1 VGAVEHLKTLCCL
14 GLPAESAMIAVT
26 PLLHEIIPHGWTRIG
41 LVRPDATVGSAYLE
55 HPGGAALFRE
65 RIWSFMNDS
74 KSPLSLWLPGIHAV
88 GIGWTLHMQGQG
100 WLEGGWYKEIE
111 GPLDSCW
118 MLDSMIGDEGRTI
131 AHLALTRP
139 RSARP
144 FTDDD
149 VQRLDRLRPWLAYAF
164 RGRAKASEAEEDQSL
179 WRTAGA
185 PVLSGQMIFTAEE
198 KILFQTANV
207 EQLLLV
213 LAGEPGDFT
222 RHVLPRD
229 RLAAP
234 ILRLLQC
241 LKGAAHGESRA
252 PPCARVST
260 PYGVVAL
267 EAQWLMPSGA
277 HPADVAKDSRGC
289 LIVVT
294 IELRELAPAH
304 AARVLRE
311 SGLTPAQLKVGIGL
325 ALGKS
330 RPAVAEELD
339 LAPSTVADLTRKLY
353 QTLDVHS
360 AAELSAKVWR
370 AEQKPVFTERQHIF
384 N

>member
-1 VGAVEHLKTLCCL
+1 MGAVEHLKTLCCL
-14 GLPAESAMIAVT
+14 GLPAESAMVAVT
-26 PLLHEIIPHGWTRIG
+26 PLLREIIPHGWTRIG
-41 LVRPDATVGSAYLE
+41 LLHPDATVGSTYLE

-65 RIWSFMNDS
+65 RIWSFMNDRT
-74 KSPLSLWLPGIHAV
+74 SPLSLWMPSFRAV
-88 GIGWTLHMQGQG
+88 GIGWSLHMQGQR
-100 WLEGGWYKEIE
+100 WLESAWYKEIE
-111 GPLDSCW
+111 APLDSCW
-118 MLDSMIGDEGRTI
+118 MLGAMIGDDGRTI

-144 FTDDD
+144 FTDND
-149 VQRLDRLRPWLAYAF
+149 VQRLDPLRPWLGHAL
-164 RGRAKASEAEEDQSL
+164 RGRPNVVEAAEDRDL

-229 RLAAP
+229 TPCAP
-234 ILRLLQC
+234 ILRLLKR
-241 LKGAAHGESRA
+241 LNGAVQGESCA
-252 PPCARVST
+252 PPCARIST

-267 EAQWLMPSGA
+267 EAQWLMPRGA
-277 HPADVAKDSRGC
+277 LAADVAKDARGC

-294 IELRELAPAH
+294 IELRQLAPAH

-311 SGLTPAQLKVGIGL
+311 SGLTPTQLKVGIGL

-370 AEQKPVFTERQHIF
+370 AEQQPVFTERQHIF